1 MELNE
6 MLTKMYN
13 ERYKHMTEHEI
24 DFIEAMYK
32 KIVYSRR
39 NPEGTEE
46 ANIRKMYKIF
56 AIRTFK

>member
-1 MELNE
+1 